1 MLGKG
6 KTSSEAPPEE
16 GMLGRVLGKRN
27 VQNLPPGSSVLLDDH
42 IYILSSQARTLKENS
57 TSLEKTQLSGWHPGG
72 KKNKKEEKERITD
85 DLYKLF
91 LFFKLLLS

>member
-57 TSLEKTQLSGWHPGG
+57 TSLEKIQLSGWHPAQSA
-72 KKNKKEEKERITD
+72 
-85 DLYKLF
+85 LVLALF
-91 LFFKLLLS
+91 LPVAHAGCSQEASL